1 MLWKCEEN
9 DDIIYIR
16 IFGKGDN
23 LIMEL
28 DIIILPKSS
37 NESQT
42 QLELKQKLVKVLEKI
57 YDDVQKEILQITINS
72 EKVNVNYR
80 ISAKNNNMLFVKL
93 WCKYTPAKEA
103 EILDNTVNRL
113 IRGEHRKDWNIVIT
127 YDEVSQLYCCK
138 LMPLFGVFERR
149 TRELVYTTIIKIF
162 GIHWFEKSFSENLQN
177 TLKGKGNNKTQLI
190 EGALNELTYEQLKEY
205 LFVPYSNYNFEDILD
220 KEFAKENLDK
230 LSLEEII
237 SIIEKCRKVSL
248 WNRFFGEYEQFKD
261 FERKIEY
268 LQPYRNTVMHNKRMT
283 KDEYEKVRK
292 SLKSINKLLS
302 EAISVIEDE
311 IYTDT
316 KLIDVVSALGNICSK
331 ILGNSIQNWVEKVKP
346 TLASLGKVVIE
357 AAMPQINIPA
367 IMPELNLGTELSK
380 HFEEVYKV
388 PQLDVSKL
396 HGIQGVVSSVDSV
409 NMDAFKVA
417 YNNAGLNWTNQIVE
431 QANKLNT
438 VCNMSAFN
446 STGLQELK
454 KIADKYNQI
463 SNDFKIVKKD
473 GKTEQY
479 RDNENKTSD
488 EEKNDKDTQ

>member
-1 MLWKCEEN
+1 
-9 DDIIYIR
+9 
-16 IFGKGDN
+16 
-23 LIMEL
+23 MEL

-93 WCKYTPAKEA
+93 WCKYTPTKEA

-162 GIHWFEKSFSENLQN
+162 GIQWFEKSFSENLQN

-230 LSLEEII
+230 LSQEEII

-248 WNRFFGEYEQFKD
+248 WNRFFGGYEQFKD

-357 AAMPQINIPA
+357 AAMPKINIPA

-409 NMDAFKVA
+409 NMDAFKAA
-417 YNNAGLNWTNQIVE
+417 YNNAGLNWANQIVE

-463 SNDFKIVKKD
+463 SNDFKIVEKD